1 MTVIYHLQDIERWY
15 GDRCVLHVPAL
26 SIASG
31 DCLGVIGPSGAG
43 KSTLLRLLGMLDHPT
58 SGTVTYAG
66 STLNGSV
73 PIEIRRE
80 ITMVFQRAALLDQT
94 VRENVEYGLK
104 IRGITAPDRVQAM
117 LEMLGI
123 DHLADQP
130 ALTLS
135 GGEMQRTAVAR
146 ALVIRPRVLL
156 LDEPTA
162 NLDPDNVA
170 ILERAVA
177 AAVSELDTTVVLVSH
192 NLHQVRRL
200 TTRVSG
206 VIDGEL
212 VECGPTEQVI
222 NETQNRKLQ
231 TFIAGGIEF

>member
-1 MTVIYHLQDIERWY
+1 MKSVYELHNVERWF
-15 GDRCVLHVPAL
+15 GDRRALYVPELNIAQGQCV
-26 SIASG
+26 
-31 DCLGVIGPSGAG
+31 GVIGPSGAG
-43 KSTLLRLLGMLDHPT
+43 KSTLLRILAMLDHPT
-58 SGTVTYAG
+58 SGTVTYAEN
-66 STLNGSV
+66 TLNGSV
-73 PIEIRRE
+73 PIETRRE

-94 VRENVEYGLK
+94 VRENVSYGLR
-104 IRGITAPDRVQAM
+104 IRGLEAPERVQAM

-123 DHLADQP
+123 DHLDDQP

-146 ALVIRPRVLL
+146 ALVIQPRVLL

-170 ILERAVA
+170 ILEQAIESAVRD
-177 AAVSELDTTVVLVSH
+177 LGTTVVLVSH

-200 TTRVSG
+200 ATEVAG

-212 VECGPTEQVI
+212 VECGPTERVI
-222 NETQNRKLQ
+222 NETQNARLR
-231 TFIAGGIEF
+231 TFIAGGIEY

>member
-1 MTVIYHLQDIERWY
+1 MTVIYHLQHVERWY
-15 GDRCVLHVPAL
+15 GDRRVLHIPEL
-26 SIASG
+26 SITAG
-31 DCLGVIGPSGAG
+31 ECLGVIGPSGAG
-43 KSTLLRLLGMLDHPT
+43 KSTLLRILAMLDHPT
-58 SGTVTYAG
+58 SGAVTYAG
-66 STLNGSV
+66 NLLNGSI
-73 PIEIRRE
+73 PIETRRE

-94 VRENVEYGLK
+94 VRQNVSYGLH
-104 IRGITAPDRVQAM
+104 IRGVEAPERVQVM

-123 DHLADQP
+123 DHLANQP

-146 ALVIRPRVLL
+146 ALVIQPRVLL

-170 ILERAVA
+170 ILERTIAR
-177 AAVSELDTTVVLVSH
+177 AVSELDTTVVLVSH

-200 TTRVSG
+200 GSRVAG

-212 VECGPTEQVI
+212 VECGPTERVI
-222 NETQNRKLQ
+222 NETQNAKLR
-231 TFIAGGIEF
+231 TFIAGGIEY